1 MKASVDSDRCAGHG
15 DCVSICPAVFGW
27 TADGFAEVIL
37 DEIPAQYHDLV
48 GKAAQDCPEHA
59 IEVDGG

>member
-15 DCVSICPAVFGW
+15 DCVSTCGEVFGW

-37 DEIPAQYHDLV
+37 DDIPDEYKDLV
-48 GKAAQDCPEHA
+48 VKAVHDCPEHA
-59 IEVDGG
+59 ISAEG